1 MIFKNINEIFKAD
14 KEQEKEFMKMFNEVF
29 SIELDLNFIETP
41 IYKDLIEPD
50 ISNQIKK
57 LMEEKGQTIK
67 GTNLAKDQVLDNYYF

>member
-1 MIFKNINEIFKAD
+1 
-14 KEQEKEFMKMFNEVF
+14 MFNEVF

-57 LMEEKGQTIK
+57 LMEEKGQTIT